1 VGEPLPSSQKVPVLK
16 KLIQSAFHKFGFRIV
31 RDGSLTDASVSP
43 PAYGLEPFFS
53 LLKRYGFDPK
63 QIIDVGANKGTWT
76 RTALPFFPDADYT
89 LVEPQDHL
97 KVHIQDLLDR
107 GCKITWINAG
117 VADQSGTLPFTISY
131 RDDSSTFV
139 PTPVNAA
146 APRISVRVTT
156 LNEIISTASAPGPEM
171 VKIDAEGFDL
181 KVLAGASDL
190 LGRTDVFFVE
200 VTICCSG
207 YENTIARVIH
217 RMDEAGYKVVDFTDI
232 NRSPKYGVLWLCEL
246 AFLRNDCSL
255 FRAVTS
261 YE

>member
-1 VGEPLPSSQKVPVLK
+1 MPVLK
-16 KLIQSAFHKFGFRIV
+16 KLIQSTFNKFGYRIV
-31 RDGSLTDASVSP
+31 RDGAPPYTSVPP
-43 PAYGLEPFFS
+43 PACGLEPFFS

-63 QIIDVGANKGTWT
+63 HIIDVGANKGTWT
-76 RTALPFFPDADYT
+76 RRAFPFFPDAHYT
-89 LVEPQDHL
+89 MVEPQDHL
-97 KVHIQDLLDR
+97 KVHIEDLLDR

-117 VADQSGTLPFTISY
+117 VADHSGILPFTISY

-139 PTPVNAA
+139 PTLVDAA

-156 LNEIISTASAPGPEM
+156 LDEIAATAIGPAPDM

-181 KVLAGASDL
+181 KVLAGASAL
-190 LGRTDVFFVE
+190 LGKTEIFFVE
-200 VTICCSG
+200 VTIYSSG

-217 RMDEAGYKVVDFTDI
+217 KMDEAGYRVVDITDI

-246 AFLRNDCSL
+246 AFLRNDSAL
-255 FRAVTS
+255 FKSVTA